1 MTVLD
6 VFKKFDAYPK
16 TLDDFRIKTFSGG
29 TITVISGIVMILLFA
44 SEIQDYLTPGKR
56 YKTTILQVRRRA
68 AVSSLKPKSCIN
80 IQYSIICGR
89 NLKSHIIILRTSFMA
104 VRRRRFF
111 LGHRH
116 LLFQIVF
123 VIW

>member
-44 SEIQDYLTPGKR
+44 SEIQDYLTPGK
-56 YKTTILQVRRRA
+56 KT
-68 AVSSLKPKSCIN
+68 SSSFVIKAEVMY
-80 IQYSIICGR
+80 QYSIICGR
-89 NLKSHIIILRTSFMA
+89 NLKRHIIIPRKSFMA

-111 LGHRH
+111 LGAPAFFIPSRICY
-116 LLFQIVF
+116 LAINRKDVN
-123 VIW
+123 